1 MDYHYIDGDLPLRR
15 VRGQRLIRVLGL
27 LFFLAGP
34 GKGFLALGGIVKN
47 RLLEAVEND
56 DLIMAVKDDGGLEE
70 AIRSK
75 HKVVFLL
82 YGDILNIPQIVSR
95 IHAKRKLAVVHLD
108 LIEGLSPQ
116 EVSVDFIKKSA
127 NADGLISTRPKLIQ
141 RASEIGL
148 PSILRFFL
156 IDSLYLHN
164 IKKSMERGKPDMV
177 EILPGLAAGLIE
189 EVKNTTS
196 LPVIAGGLIRNRED
210 YVQAMESGAVA
221 VSTSSKELWK
231 ED

>member
-1 MDYHYIDGDLPLRR
+1 M
-15 VRGQRLIRVLGL
+15 
-27 LFFLAGP
+27 
-34 GKGFLALGGIVKN
+34 KN

-56 DLIMAVKDDGGLEE
+56 DLIMAVKDDSGLEE
-70 AIRSK
+70 ALRSK
-75 HKVVFLL
+75 HRVIFLL
-82 YGDILNIPQIVSR
+82 YGDILNLPQIVSR
-95 IHAKRKLAVVHLD
+95 IHAKRKLAIVHLD

-116 EVSVDFIKKSA
+116 EVSVDFIKKNA

-141 RASEIGL
+141 RASELGL

-189 EVKNTTS
+189 EVKTTTS
-196 LPVIAGGLIRNRED
+196 LPVIAGGLIRTKDD
-210 YVQAMESGAVA
+210 YLKAMEAGAVA
-221 VSTSSKELWK
+221 VSTSARDLWK
-231 ED
+231 DKSK

>member
-1 MDYHYIDGDLPLRR
+1 M
-15 VRGQRLIRVLGL
+15 
-27 LFFLAGP
+27 LFFLAGR
-34 GKGFLALGGIVKN
+34 GKGFLRLGGIVKN
-47 RLLEAVEND
+47 RLLEAVDKD
-56 DLIMAVKDDGGLEE
+56 DLIMAVKDDEGLEE

-75 HKVVFLL
+75 HRVIFLL
-82 YGDILNIPQIVSR
+82 YGDIINLPQIVTR

-116 EVSVDFIKKSA
+116 EISVDFIKKNA

-141 RASEIGL
+141 RATEIGL

-164 IKKSMERGKPDMV
+164 IKKSMERAKPDMV
-177 EILPGLAAGLIE
+177 EILPGLAVGLIE

-196 LPVIAGGLIRNRED
+196 LPVIAGGLIRSRDD
-210 YVQAMESGAVA
+210 YVKAIESGAVA
-221 VSTSSKELWK
+221 VSTSARKLWK
-231 ED
+231 EK